1 MLKISLI
8 LVCLVSFAAQAQST
22 AKKDNLD
29 ELFEAMQMDV
39 MMDTMFSQM
48 EDAFNTGY
56 EESDLSS
63 EELAIF
69 KKYQGQTTEIMK
81 NELSWEAMSVDIK
94 QVYRQN
100 FTEQEIADILAFYQ
114 SPAGQSV
121 LRTMPV
127 VMQESMQIGQNLAQ
141 SAMPKLQAI
150 SEKKMAELRELRESR
165 ESQE

>member
-1 MLKISLI
+1 
-8 LVCLVSFAAQAQST
+8 
-22 AKKDNLD
+22 
-29 ELFEAMQMDV
+29 MQMDV

-48 EDAFNTGY
+48 EGAVMAGMQ
-56 EESDLSS
+56 ESDLST
-63 EELAIF
+63 EELAIYE
-69 KKYQGQTTEIMK
+69 KYQAQITELMK
-81 NELSWEAMSVDIK
+81 KELSWEAMSVDIK

-121 LRTMPV
+121 LRTMPI

-141 SAMPKLQAI
+141 AAMPKLQEI
-150 SEKKMAELRELRESR
+150 SEKQMQELSELRESQ